1 MVLIWFAIFGGFF
14 VFLDVGP
21 SILLFVFLFFGCF
34 DLFMFG
40 MVSSF
45 NFPNY
50 FVLNISANMICVKHR
65 CVDGIIQ
72 SYHDF
77 SIPYTRE

>member
-1 MVLIWFAIFGGFF
+1 
-14 VFLDVGP
+14 LDVGP
-21 SILLFVFLFFGCF
+21 SILLFVFPFFGCF

-40 MVSSF
+40 KVSSF

-65 CVDGIIQ
+65 CVMG
-72 SYHDF
+72 SYNHTMIYQYDL